1 MMLTLTTTL
10 SCDRAQPSSKI
21 LLLLAHPDDEVM
33 FFSPL
38 ILSLLSS
45 SSLVP
50 AANLF
55 GISACVGS
63 AGGSDNDA
71 GLGATRARELVD
83 AYEMLGVPRGN
94 VLAMDVEGMKDGMG
108 VRWERSRVVDEV
120 TRAVGGASSGWP
132 TTFDYIVTFDSVG
145 VSGHANH
152 RSVAEAAEKVAT
164 RLGSARVLRLT
175 SLPLWAKYGGLP
187 YALLRRLRRSSSA
200 TSCSYALSSPA
211 EYSRAAKA
219 MQAHASQL
227 VWFRYGWWALS
238 SYVYGVEFCSSDA

>member
-1 MMLTLTTTL
+1 
-10 SCDRAQPSSKI
+10 
-21 LLLLAHPDDEVM
+21 M

-45 SSLVP
+45 SSSLLP

-63 AGGSDNDA
+63 AGGSSSDA
-71 GLGATRARELVD
+71 GLGATRSKELVD

-94 VLAMDVEGMKDGMG
+94 VLAMDVEGMKDGMR
-108 VRWERSRVVDEV
+108 VRWERSRVVEEV
-120 TRAVGGASSGWP
+120 TRAVLEGKGASASTAATSSVALSVWP
-132 TTFDYIVTFDSVG
+132 STFDYIVTFDSAG

-152 RSVAEAAEKVAT
+152 RSVAEAAQEVAA

-187 YALLRRLRRSSSA
+187 YALLRRLTQSSSA

-238 SYVYGVEFCSSDA
+238 SYVYGVEVCSSDA